1 MNTNIERFEI
11 THPQKRIWYN
21 ELLFQGTYM
30 HNIVFKISMG
40 GNLNI
45 EALEKAI
52 NIIIEKNDALR
63 LKFYQDDGELYQY
76 LEEYEFIKIPFL
88 DFSKYGSDSESNLNK
103 FLEVE
108 SRENLYNEN
117 KLLFKF
123 FIYKIND
130 YDMGVCFFVHHLIFD
145 GRSCNI
151 LLKELVEVYDNKDK
165 GISKNSYI
173 DFIKYEKNYLISKEF
188 QENKNFWKEKFL
200 NLNKN
205 SVCINFKDVKAKV
218 KTVTLNRCISEELK
232 RYLNK
237 NNISLNKFFIALSS
251 IYMSRVL
258 RDNDISLAVLVFN
271 RAESQRNTMGMFTG
285 TMPLRLKLKDDMT
298 FEGFLKYLKG
308 ELKECYHNQKYPYDL
323 LVQDLELKKKGV
335 ASLFKFCVNYYEI
348 ESYEFKGK
356 KISNEIF
363 PQEHIDI
370 PMQIFIKDLKEDI
383 QIQIQYGVSN
393 YTEQQITEMLKGMST
408 IYRQVL
414 KNSKLKISAL
424 EIVHEK
430 ERNLIIKKF
439 NNTRRPY
446 EKDKTVKELFEKTA
460 QVYRDKIALV
470 SGKDKLSYRELNE
483 RANKLARFLIKKGIK
498 IGNIVPI
505 ICDSSVDAIIGMLA
519 IIKSGAAYLPI
530 DDSYPSARINYML
543 KDSGSK
549 LILLKENQMKKACLD
564 NIELVNLKDK
574 EILKESSENLKII
587 NTPGDLSYVIYTSG
601 STGNPKGVCVENR
614 NLVKLVNNPDYVE
627 IKEEDR
633 VLQSGS
639 LSFDAS
645 VFQIWIALLNGLS
658 FHIEDKDLIIN
669 SSDLK
674 KYINDN
680 KITMMVMPTPL
691 FNQYSDSDIEVFQGL
706 KWLMVGGDV
715 LLKSHASKIK
725 KIYKNLKLINAY
737 GPTENTVISTTYE
750 VKEDLAE
757 GAVPIGKPIS
767 NSTAYVMDN
776 NNKLLPI
783 GAEGELYVGGDGIS
797 RGYLNRKDLTNER
810 FIENPY
816 VKGEII
822 YKTGDLARWL
832 EDGNLD
838 FLGRID
844 YQVKINGF
852 RIELQEIEAKLLKCN
867 KIKEAVVVDKKDK
880 DKNKYLCAYVVVR
893 QEISQKEIKALL
905 KEEIPAYM
913 IPPYIIELEGL
924 PKNANGKVD
933 RKALPEPNLLQR
945 NKKII
950 KPRYELEKKL
960 YSIWCECFNKQE
972 VSIDDNFFELG
983 GNSLK
988 AINLVSK
995 TYKNLKIKISI
1006 MELFHKASIQEL
1018 AEFLKSKTKSE
1029 LTSVIKKVEER
1040 DYYEASAVQ
1049 KRMYAINQRNLNSTN
1064 YNIPIAYLIKGDFSK
1079 EHFEKA
1085 ICELINRH
1093 EALRTS
1099 FCIIDGKIVQKIHSK
1114 VKFKISYSKIDSKF
1128 CKSKLQLEK
1137 YITPFDLSK
1146 APLIRAG
1153 IIEFTDASILIID
1166 VHHIVFDGIS
1176 LSIITKELSVL
1187 YNGNQLDKVRIQY
1200 KDFSNWQNK
1209 SYEKD
1214 LFKKEEKYWLNKFQG
1229 EIPSLNMPV
1238 DYKNADYNSFNGAS
1252 IDFEID
1258 RALIR
1263 KVNKTAVDL
1272 GVTKFMVYIAVFN
1285 VLLYKYTNGRD
1296 IVIGTPS
1303 SGRTLEDVKDTVGM
1317 FVNTLP
1323 LRNELEKHM
1332 NFREF
1337 LIMVKENSIEAFENQ
1352 NYDLKNLLEKLKLD
1366 KGSIFDVVFSFQDIG
1381 IENLEFNNTQ
1391 VDSYKLKSTIAK
1403 FPMYM
1408 TLNEDKNRILG
1419 QVEYQTSL
1427 YKKSTIENFIKH
1439 YINLLNNLLNN
1450 MDDSIEAFDVL
1461 SEEEKYLI
1469 INKFNNTKRAYE
1481 KDKTV
1486 RELFE
1491 KIAERYK
1498 DKIALVSGKDKLS
1511 YKELNE
1517 KANKLARFLI
1527 KKGIKRGDIVPIICD
1542 SSVDTIIAM
1551 LAIIKSGAAYLPID
1565 DSYPS
1570 ARINYMLK
1578 DSRSKLILLKESQIV
1593 KVSLEDIEL
1602 VNLKD
1607 EEILKESSENL
1618 EIINTPEDLSYVI
1631 YTSGSTGNPK
1641 GVCVE
1646 NRNLVK
1652 LVNNPDYVEI
1662 KEEDRVLQS
1671 GSLSFDASVFQIWIA
1686 LLNGLSFHLED
1697 KNLILNGS
1705 ALENYI
1711 EQNKIT
1717 IMLMPTPLFN
1727 QYSESNIKVFR
1738 KLNYLLVGGDVL
1750 CKRYVSKITRAYKN
1764 LKLINI
1770 YGPTENTVISTAYEV
1785 KENLAEGEVP
1795 IGKPISN
1802 STAYIMDDNDNLLPV
1817 GVPGELCVGGAGI
1830 SSGYLNRKDLT
1841 KKKFIENPYV
1851 KGEIIYKTGDLA
1863 RWLEDGNLD
1872 FLGRIDYQV
1881 KINGFR
1887 IELQEIEAKL
1897 LKCEKIKEA
1906 VVVDKKDKTGNKYLC
1921 AYVVEREKISPKEI
1935 KTFLK
1940 KELPAYMIP
1949 SYIVE
1954 LYSLPKNANGKVDRK
1969 ALPNVDLL
1977 ETSKEIIKPRYELE
1991 KKLHSIWCEIFIKK
2005 EISIDDN
2012 FFELGGNS
2020 LKAINLVSK
2029 IHKKLKLKI
2038 AVMDVFD
2045 NPSIEE
2051 LAEFLKF
2058 KTKSEVTS
2066 ELKKA
2071 EKREYYEASAVQKR
2085 MYAINQRNLN
2095 STNYNIPIAYLIRG
2109 DFNKERF
2116 EKAIC
2121 KLIDRHEALRT
2132 SFCIIDGKITQKV
2145 HSKVEFRV
2153 HYSKI
2158 NSKFCKDKF
2167 QSEKYITPF
2176 DLSKAPLIG
2185 ASIIEFID
2193 ASILIID
2200 VHHIVSDGISI
2211 KIIINELSALY
2222 NGVQL
2227 SKVKIQYKD
2236 FSNWQNN
2243 LYKNGKLK
2251 KEERYWLHRFQG
2263 EIPNLNMP
2271 VEYKKSDYNSFNG
2284 ASIDFEIDR
2293 ALIRRV
2299 NKTTIDLGVTKFMFY
2314 IAVFNVL
2321 LYKYT
2326 NERDIV
2332 IGTPGSGRTNEDV
2345 KDTIGMFVNTLPL
2358 RSKLETHMS
2367 FKEFLIKVKENSI
2380 KAFENQNYDL
2390 KNLFEQL
2397 KIDKGSL
2404 FNVIFSFQDIGI
2416 ENLTLE
2422 NTQVEKYKLKS
2433 KKAKFPISMILNEG
2447 KDRILGQVE
2456 YQTSLYKRS
2465 TIERFIG
2472 HYINLLNKFLN
2483 NLDKSIEEVD
2493 VLSEEE
2499 KNLII
2504 NKFNNTKR
2512 SYKKGETVKELF
2524 EKTAK
2529 KWKNKTALVSNGKS
2543 LTYGELNE
2551 RANKLARFLIKKG
2564 TKKED
2569 IVPILCDRSIDAII
2583 SMLAIIKSGA
2593 AYLPIDD
2600 TYPSTRIN
2608 YMLKDS
2614 CSKLLLLK
2622 ENQKEKLHLDNIEL
2636 VNLRNKEIL
2645 KESSENLKNIN
2656 TPKDLA
2662 YVIYTSGST
2671 GNPKGV
2677 CVKNRSLVKLVNN
2690 PDYIEIKEEDRVLQ
2704 SGSLS
2709 FDASVFQIWIAL
2721 LNGLSFHLED
2731 KNLILNSNSLENYI
2745 EKNKITIMLMPTP
2758 LFNQYSESNIEV
2770 FKKLKCLLVGGDVL
2784 SKIYATKITKAYKN
2798 LKLINTYGP
2807 TENSVI
2813 STAYEVKEAL
2823 AEGPVPIGKPISNST
2838 AYVMDE
2844 NNNLLPVGVPGEL
2857 CVGGAGISR
2866 GYLNRQD
2873 LTKKKF
2879 IENPYVKGEIIYKTG
2894 DLARW
2899 LEDGNLDFLGRIDY
2913 QVKINGFRI
2922 ELQEIEAKLLKCEK
2936 IKEAVVVDRK
2946 DKEGNK
2952 YLCAYVVKR
2961 ENISSKE
2968 IKIFLRDEIPVY
2980 MIPPY
2985 IIELKEM
2992 PMSANGKVDRKALMN
3007 LELSKLKSEYT
3018 KPKNTI
3024 EEKVSGVWS
3033 NVLGVKNISTDL
3045 NFFEVG
3051 GNSLKAISV
3060 VSALKKEFIVD
3071 INDIFKYPTIQ
3082 ALARNIKIKALYMKE
3097 VKGEVAAEI
3106 NRKENNIAKA
3116 YNEYKANIENYN
3128 KLNLNKETGYKNI
3141 LLTGATG
3148 YVGVNLLK
3156 ELICSSKSNIY
3167 LLLRGDSTKKAEE
3180 RIIEKT
3186 SFYFGK
3192 EFYLNNKNRIKILK
3206 GDISK
3211 GNLGLEDKTY
3221 ESLASKVD
3229 CIINSAA
3236 NVKHYGRYEAFY
3248 STNVLGTKNLLAFAR
3263 KTLRKD
3269 FNQIS
3274 TLSVGSGSI
3283 KDKTLVMFSEDALD
3297 VNQQCDNVYVRSKL
3311 EAEELVKEAGE
3322 KGLNTKIFRLGNVMF
3337 NHETGLFQENIVES
3351 AFYRIIRAFIKLKC
3365 VPFTEE
3371 MNFDF
3376 SYVDE
3381 LSKAVVLLFNKQ
3393 SLNNCIFHIENPNK
3407 INPKELVKYLRVKY
3421 NDIEL
3426 KDIDEFI
3433 KYSSSKSEDEN
3444 LKGYAQDVMVHLG
3457 LMENNNSTQFIIVS
3471 DRTNAILE
3479 KMGFR
3484 WSILDYEEIKKMLSY
3499 CERVKFI

>member
-1 MNTNIERFEI
+1 
-11 THPQKRIWYN
+11 
-21 ELLFQGTYM
+21 
-30 HNIVFKISMG
+30 
-40 GNLNI
+40 
-45 EALEKAI
+45 
-52 NIIIEKNDALR
+52 
-63 LKFYQDDGELYQY
+63 
-76 LEEYEFIKIPFL
+76 
-88 DFSKYGSDSESNLNK
+88 
-103 FLEVE
+103 
-108 SRENLYNEN
+108 
-117 KLLFKF
+117 
-123 FIYKIND
+123 
-130 YDMGVCFFVHHLIFD
+130 
-145 GRSCNI
+145 
-151 LLKELVEVYDNKDK
+151 
-165 GISKNSYI
+165 
-173 DFIKYEKNYLISKEF
+173 
-188 QENKNFWKEKFL
+188 
-200 NLNKN
+200 
-205 SVCINFKDVKAKV
+205 
-218 KTVTLNRCISEELK
+218 
-232 RYLNK
+232 
-237 NNISLNKFFIALSS
+237 
-251 IYMSRVL
+251 
-258 RDNDISLAVLVFN
+258 
-271 RAESQRNTMGMFTG
+271 
-285 TMPLRLKLKDDMT
+285 
-298 FEGFLKYLKG
+298 
-308 ELKECYHNQKYPYDL
+308 
-323 LVQDLELKKKGV
+323 
-335 ASLFKFCVNYYEI
+335 
-348 ESYEFKGK
+348 
-356 KISNEIF
+356 
-363 PQEHIDI
+363 
-370 PMQIFIKDLKEDI
+370 MQIFIKDLKEDI

-498 IGNIVPI
+498 RGNIVPI

-543 KDSGSK
+543 KDSGGK
-549 LILLKENQMKKACLD
+549 LILLKENQMKKVCLD

-587 NTPGDLSYVIYTSG
+587 NTPEDLSYVIYTSG

-614 NLVKLVNNPDYVE
+614 NLVKLVNNPDYIE

-658 FHIEDKDLIIN
+658 FHIEDKNLIIN

-852 RIELQEIEAKLLKCN
+852 RIELQEIEAKLLKCER
-867 KIKEAVVVDKKDK
+867 IKEAVVVDKKDK
-880 DKNKYLCAYVVVR
+880 EGNKYLCAYVVER
-893 QEISQKEIKALL
+893 EKISQKEIKAFL

-933 RKALPEPNLLQR
+933 RKALPEADLSQG

-960 YSIWCECFNKQE
+960 HSIWCECFIKQE

-995 TYKNLKIKISI
+995 IYKNLKIKISI

-1099 FCIIDGKIVQKIHSK
+1099 FCIIDGKITQKVHSK
-1114 VKFKISYSKIDSKF
+1114 VEFRVHYSKINSKF
-1128 CKSKLQLEK
+1128 CKDKFQSEK
-1137 YITPFDLSK
+1137 YITHFDLSK
-1146 APLIRAG
+1146 APLIGAS
-1153 IIEFTDASILIID
+1153 IIEFIDASILIID
-1166 VHHIVFDGIS
+1166 VHHIVSDGIS
-1176 LSIITKELSVL
+1176 IKIIINELSAL
-1187 YNGNQLDKVRIQY
+1187 YNGVQLSKVKIQY
-1200 KDFSNWQNK
+1200 KDFSNWQNNL
-1209 SYEKD
+1209 YENGK
-1214 LFKKEEKYWLNKFQG
+1214 LKKEERYWLNRFQG

-1263 KVNKTAVDL
+1263 RVERTTIDL
-1272 GVTKFMVYIAVFN
+1272 GVTKFMFYIAVFN

-1427 YKKSTIENFIKH
+1427 YKSSTIK
-1439 YINLLNNLLNN
+1439 
-1450 MDDSIEAFDVL
+1450 
-1461 SEEEKYLI
+1461 
-1469 INKFNNTKRAYE
+1469 
-1481 KDKTV
+1481 
-1486 RELFE
+1486 
-1491 KIAERYK
+1491 
-1498 DKIALVSGKDKLS
+1498 
-1511 YKELNE
+1511 
-1517 KANKLARFLI
+1517 
-1527 KKGIKRGDIVPIICD
+1527 
-1542 SSVDTIIAM
+1542 
-1551 LAIIKSGAAYLPID
+1551 
-1565 DSYPS
+1565 
-1570 ARINYMLK
+1570 
-1578 DSRSKLILLKESQIV
+1578 
-1593 KVSLEDIEL
+1593 
-1602 VNLKD
+1602 
-1607 EEILKESSENL
+1607 
-1618 EIINTPEDLSYVI
+1618 
-1631 YTSGSTGNPK
+1631 
-1641 GVCVE
+1641 
-1646 NRNLVK
+1646 
-1652 LVNNPDYVEI
+1652 
-1662 KEEDRVLQS
+1662 
-1671 GSLSFDASVFQIWIA
+1671 
-1686 LLNGLSFHLED
+1686 
-1697 KNLILNGS
+1697 
-1705 ALENYI
+1705 
-1711 EQNKIT
+1711 
-1717 IMLMPTPLFN
+1717 
-1727 QYSESNIKVFR
+1727 
-1738 KLNYLLVGGDVL
+1738 
-1750 CKRYVSKITRAYKN
+1750 
-1764 LKLINI
+1764 
-1770 YGPTENTVISTAYEV
+1770 
-1785 KENLAEGEVP
+1785 
-1795 IGKPISN
+1795 
-1802 STAYIMDDNDNLLPV
+1802 
-1817 GVPGELCVGGAGI
+1817 
-1830 SSGYLNRKDLT
+1830 
-1841 KKKFIENPYV
+1841 
-1851 KGEIIYKTGDLA
+1851 
-1863 RWLEDGNLD
+1863 
-1872 FLGRIDYQV
+1872 
-1881 KINGFR
+1881 
-1887 IELQEIEAKL
+1887 
-1897 LKCEKIKEA
+1897 
-1906 VVVDKKDKTGNKYLC
+1906 
-1921 AYVVEREKISPKEI
+1921 
-1935 KTFLK
+1935 
-1940 KELPAYMIP
+1940 
-1949 SYIVE
+1949 
-1954 LYSLPKNANGKVDRK
+1954 
-1969 ALPNVDLL
+1969 
-1977 ETSKEIIKPRYELE
+1977 
-1991 KKLHSIWCEIFIKK
+1991 
-2005 EISIDDN
+2005 
-2012 FFELGGNS
+2012 
-2020 LKAINLVSK
+2020 
-2029 IHKKLKLKI
+2029 
-2038 AVMDVFD
+2038 
-2045 NPSIEE
+2045 
-2051 LAEFLKF
+2051 
-2058 KTKSEVTS
+2058 
-2066 ELKKA
+2066 
-2071 EKREYYEASAVQKR
+2071 
-2085 MYAINQRNLN
+2085 
-2095 STNYNIPIAYLIRG
+2095 
-2109 DFNKERF
+2109 
-2116 EKAIC
+2116 
-2121 KLIDRHEALRT
+2121 
-2132 SFCIIDGKITQKV
+2132 
-2145 HSKVEFRV
+2145 
-2153 HYSKI
+2153 
-2158 NSKFCKDKF
+2158 
-2167 QSEKYITPF
+2167 
-2176 DLSKAPLIG
+2176 
-2185 ASIIEFID
+2185 
-2193 ASILIID
+2193 
-2200 VHHIVSDGISI
+2200 
-2211 KIIINELSALY
+2211 
-2222 NGVQL
+2222 
-2227 SKVKIQYKD
+2227 
-2236 FSNWQNN
+2236 
-2243 LYKNGKLK
+2243 
-2251 KEERYWLHRFQG
+2251 
-2263 EIPNLNMP
+2263 
-2271 VEYKKSDYNSFNG
+2271 
-2284 ASIDFEIDR
+2284 
-2293 ALIRRV
+2293 
-2299 NKTTIDLGVTKFMFY
+2299 
-2314 IAVFNVL
+2314 
-2321 LYKYT
+2321 
-2326 NERDIV
+2326 
-2332 IGTPGSGRTNEDV
+2332 
-2345 KDTIGMFVNTLPL
+2345 
-2358 RSKLETHMS
+2358 
-2367 FKEFLIKVKENSI
+2367 
-2380 KAFENQNYDL
+2380 
-2390 KNLFEQL
+2390 
-2397 KIDKGSL
+2397 
-2404 FNVIFSFQDIGI
+2404 
-2416 ENLTLE
+2416 
-2422 NTQVEKYKLKS
+2422 
-2433 KKAKFPISMILNEG
+2433 
-2447 KDRILGQVE
+2447 
-2456 YQTSLYKRS
+2456 
-2465 TIERFIG
+2465 RFIG
-2472 HYINLLNKFLN
+2472 HYINLLNKLLN

-2529 KWKNKTALVSNGKS
+2529 RWKNKTALVSNGKS

-2551 RANKLARFLIKKG
+2551 RENKLARFLIKKG

-2569 IVPILCDRSIDAII
+2569 IVPIICDRSIDVII
-2583 SMLAIIKSGA
+2583 GILAVIKSGA

-2600 TYPSTRIN
+2600 SYPSARIN

-2614 CSKLLLLK
+2614 GGKLILLK
-2622 ENQKEKLHLDNIEL
+2622 ESQIVKVSLENIEL
-2636 VNLRNKEIL
+2636 VNLKDEEII
-2645 KESSENLKNIN
+2645 KESSENLEIIN
-2656 TPKDLA
+2656 TPEDLA

-2731 KNLILNSNSLENYI
+2731 KNLILNSNALENYI
-2745 EKNKITIMLMPTP
+2745 EKNKITIMLMPTL

-2838 AYVMDE
+2838 AYIMDS
-2844 NNNLLPVGVPGEL
+2844 NNNLLPIGVPGEL

-2968 IKIFLRDEIPVY
+2968 IKIFLRDEIPLY

-3033 NVLGVKNISTDL
+3033 NVLGVKNIGTDL
-3045 NFFEVG
+3045 NFFEIG

-3229 CIINSAA
+3229 CVINSAA

-3263 KTLRKD
+3263 KALRKD

-3479 KMGFR
+3479 KMGFT